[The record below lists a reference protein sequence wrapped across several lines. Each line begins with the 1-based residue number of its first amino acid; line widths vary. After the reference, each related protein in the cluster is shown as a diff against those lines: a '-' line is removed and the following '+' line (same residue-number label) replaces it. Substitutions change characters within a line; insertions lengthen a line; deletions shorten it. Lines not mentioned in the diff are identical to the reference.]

1 MDLPNTIIGTILFLV
16 LILPILIINRNG
28 NKKTKK
34 LITQLNLYANKQ
46 NKDILEF
53 DTWTNNSIIAMSSDK
68 ENIFFYRKKNSN
80 VTAIDIPVKL
90 VKNCFLNDSKN
101 GDKTIHTLELVFE
114 MHPNNETINL
124 EFFKT
129 DDQNFVIGEEMRI
142 AKKWATKLN
151 Y

>member
-16 LILPILIINRNG
+16 LMLPILIINRNG

-90 VKNCFLNDSKN
+90 VKKCFLNDSKS